1 MTTLK
6 DPTKPEDFA
15 ELDSAART
23 ALAQQ
28 LDGLAEWNR
37 AMSLY
42 VANYQL
48 DVIAAFRASLASRWH
63 RIWALFAIE
72 GCVSLIVTV
81 LALLMLALLLVVGE
95 EGGV

>member
-6 DPTKPEDFA
+6 DPTRAGDFA

-28 LDGLAEWNR
+28 LESLSEWNR
-37 AMSLY
+37 AMAVY

-48 DVIAAFRASLASRWH
+48 DVIAAFRSSLASRWH
-63 RIWALFAIE
+63 RLWALFAIE
-72 GCVSLIVTV
+72 GCLSLVIVV
-81 LALLMLALLLVVGE
+81 LALLMLAFLLVLMMVNR
-95 EGGV
+95 